1 MMVAKTRQ
9 AATRPNKEELLE
21 NVAWWSSIRSSMEKA
36 RQKEALKELIKMME
50 KNGGKAP
57 YGTVDKIV
65 KTYNSKGFKAITRQN
80 LFYHLSKLKAS
91 KSDDNLLLI
100 GAFIVTS
107 LQTEGV
113 MSNLTEEHV
122 LSDASNT
129 QRDSQNETQFVSTTN
144 FGGHK
149 KGSTRQLKKESN
161 LKFVNVI
168 FTCATLYLAEVEQ
181 AKKLGLANVPNGTLR
196 KTVNKEE
203 EKSGLSTNSIL
214 LDTIKSRVKR
224 ENPTA
229 NSKSRLNQCWLSP
242 AL

>member
-1 MMVAKTRQ
+1 
-9 AATRPNKEELLE
+9 
-21 NVAWWSSIRSSMEKA
+21 
-36 RQKEALKELIKMME
+36 
-50 KNGGKAP
+50 
-57 YGTVDKIV
+57 
-65 KTYNSKGFKAITRQN
+65 
-80 LFYHLSKLKAS
+80 
-91 KSDDNLLLI
+91 LLLI
-100 GAFIVTS
+100 GADIVTS

-129 QRDSQNETQFVSTTN
+129 QRDSQNETQFVSATN

-161 LKFVNVI
+161 LKFANVI

-196 KTVNKEE
+196 KIVNKEE
-203 EKSGLSTNSIL
+203 EKAGLSTNSIL

-229 NSKSRLNQCWLSP
+229 ISKSRLNQCWLSS

>member
-9 AATRPNKEELLE
+9 ATARPNKEERLE
-21 NVAWWSSIRSSMEKA
+21 NAARRSRIRKSMEKA
-36 RQKEALKELIKMME
+36 QQEEALKELIRTMG

-100 GAFIVTS
+100 GAFTVTS

-122 LSDASNT
+122 LSGASNT

-144 FGGHK
+144 VGGQK
-149 KGSTRQLKKESN
+149 KDLQGS
-161 LKFVNVI
+161 
-168 FTCATLYLAEVEQ
+168 
-181 AKKLGLANVPNGTLR
+181 LR
-196 KTVNKEE
+196 KKAIY
-203 EKSGLSTNSIL
+203 SL
-214 LDTIKSRVKR
+214 
-224 ENPTA
+224 
-229 NSKSRLNQCWLSP
+229 QM
-242 AL
+242 